1 MQLFVGKTSVY
12 KVLETDKS
20 LHDQNMLKEKVVY
33 SDKYVILNVSSSQC
47 N

>member
-1 MQLFVGKTSVY
+1 MF
-12 KVLETDKS
+12 
-20 LHDQNMLKEKVVY
+20 KEKVVY